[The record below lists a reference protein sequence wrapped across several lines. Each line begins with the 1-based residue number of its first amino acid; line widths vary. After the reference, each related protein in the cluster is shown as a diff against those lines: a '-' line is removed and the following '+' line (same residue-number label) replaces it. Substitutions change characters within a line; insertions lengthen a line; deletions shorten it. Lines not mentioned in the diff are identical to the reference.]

1 MVGVE
6 FVSIICRKKYTTL
19 ARTFSYYDPPRI
31 IRIHNAKQDWSH
43 WETVTCI
50 FFFFRWNQMINSRHH
65 FVFQVLQHTLFDFQ

>member
-50 FFFFRWNQMINSRHH
+50 FFS
-65 FVFQVLQHTLFDFQ
+65 FVGIK